1 EPLTIPPIF
10 DIFDVPSRL
19 RESSAFSVK
28 QGKPRTPTTFSGRSF
43 NPMRPAPLPAPIVF
57 DGPARPRVR
66 PVVLHNQHKQPTS
79 SSHKGSC
86 APILRSEP
94 VLTMFDG
101 PARSI
106 R

>member
-1 EPLTIPPIF
+1 
-10 DIFDVPSRL
+10 
-19 RESSAFSVK
+19 
-28 QGKPRTPTTFSGRSF
+28 
-43 NPMRPAPLPAPIVF
+43 MRPAPLPAPIVF

-106 R
+106 RQTHSQHRSAKNSVSSSGSKESSVSDSSMYRVVKTSVF